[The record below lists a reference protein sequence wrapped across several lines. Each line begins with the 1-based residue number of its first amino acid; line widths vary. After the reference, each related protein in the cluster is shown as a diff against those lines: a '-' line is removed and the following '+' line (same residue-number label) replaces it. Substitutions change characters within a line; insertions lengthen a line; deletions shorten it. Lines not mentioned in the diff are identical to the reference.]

1 MYTHLIRP
9 HTATARDAGPDA
21 RTERRCLLVAD
32 GDPDVHVIYGAV
44 LEREGFRVL
53 HAFSDAECLRLAR
66 TPRVCAVLV
75 SVGGCGLLDWRRL
88 RELATAAKA
97 RGFAI
102 VCLTTDERLS
112 PDVRRPPR
120 GTSAVLMLPCTPEA
134 LAAEVCRV
142 VFPAGGQ
149 PN

>member
-1 MYTHLIRP
+1 MYADLIHP
-9 HTATARDAGPDA
+9 HTASAGDPGLNA
-21 RTERRCLLVAD
+21 RTERLCLLVAD
-32 GDPDVHVIYGAV
+32 GDPDVHAIYGAV
-44 LEREGFRVL
+44 LEHEGFRVL
-53 HAFSDAECLRLAR
+53 HAFSAAECLRLAGTSR
-66 TPRVCAVLV
+66 MCAVLV

-88 RELATAAKA
+88 HALAAASAA
-97 RGFAI
+97 RGFPI

-120 GTSAVLMLPCTPEA
+120 GVSAVLMLPCTPDA

-142 VFPAGGQ
+142 VFPAAGQ